1 MKITKSTL
9 NQIIREEATK
19 LVELE
24 RLKRL
29 QARDK
34 MKKLE
39 AQLAMVKKAQA
50 EADRGMLDDPA
61 GMGGAAYMDTDYR
74 DSLKRQYAAI
84 TAEIEKL
91 KKSGEAEIKKPT
103 EKPAEK
109 SGGYMTI
116 GGVPFYGQREDLGGV
131 YESKITKSTLRQ
143 IIREEATKL
152 VEMERLKK
160 LQARDAERADAA
172 SDVNKLYTLYALAPN
187 HDLVKKAGGAKAILK
202 KIRDN
207 GYGVYSGLKN
217 PHLNTHSREIF
228 NQNIEDMYNLAHGEE
243 PAFRGDE
250 DMHTYASLDDKQ
262 KERLY
267 YKVWDAYNAPG
278 DRGDESIWADDF
290 DYDS

>member
-1 MKITKSTL
+1 MKIKKSTL
-9 NQIIREEATK
+9 KQIIREEATK

-91 KKSGEAEIKKPT
+91 KDSGEAEIKKPT
-103 EKPAEK
+103 EKPRRR
-109 SGGYMTI
+109 YMTV
-116 GGVPFYGQREDLGGV
+116 GGVPIYDERPDLGGV

-143 IIREEATKL
+143 IIKEEATKL
-152 VEMERLKK
+152 MEMKRLKK

-172 SDVNKLYTLYALAPN
+172 DDVNKLYTLYALAPN
-187 HDLVKKAGGAKAILK
+187 HDLVKKAGGVEAILK
-202 KIRDN
+202 KIRDG

-217 PHLNTHSREIF
+217 PHLNLHSRKIF
-228 NQNIEDMYNLAHGEE
+228 NQNIEDMYNLAHGED
-243 PAFRGDE
+243 PAFEGDE
-250 DMHTYASLDDKQ
+250 DMHTYDSLNDKQ
-262 KERLY
+262 KEKLY
-267 YKVWDAYNAPG
+267 YRVWDAYNKPG